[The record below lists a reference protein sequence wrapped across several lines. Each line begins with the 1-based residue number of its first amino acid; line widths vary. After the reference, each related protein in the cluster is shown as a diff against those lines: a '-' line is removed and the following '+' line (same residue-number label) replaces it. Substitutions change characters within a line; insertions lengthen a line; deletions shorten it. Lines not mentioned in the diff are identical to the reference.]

1 MHGVTNIT
9 VFDYS
14 CLFILSLPS
23 SYQQGFCP
31 VCRTTIGP
39 TYSSAEAGVQVGI
52 KIDLFRDTSF
62 EDLVRSQQPHI
73 SSRSNGDGKFRTT
86 SLLHQCDVDVRTD
99 RKFYNV
105 EGGGHPP
112 ANSMR
117 SYLSDN
123 SGPTMDR
130 DEHGNNN
137 KTTGALNKKYENN
150 DITASPPAGS
160 PEKLLDPVNFSYSSR
175 KSSVSRVP
183 GPGSGFQ
190 KGSPMGRE
198 GREGK
203 EGREQDSLKQA
214 YSTPRNSNRSTRSL
228 HGLKYVSS
236 IHRIDS
242 VTSASDDAQTRCSDA
257 TTLN

>member
-1 MHGVTNIT
+1 
-9 VFDYS
+9 
-14 CLFILSLPS
+14 
-23 SYQQGFCP
+23 
-31 VCRTTIGP
+31 
-39 TYSSAEAGVQVGI
+39 VQDGI
-52 KIDLFRDTSF
+52 KIDMFRETSF

-73 SSRSNGDGKFRTT
+73 SSRSNGGGKFRTT

-99 RKFYNV
+99 RTFYNV

-123 SGPTMDR
+123 SGPTINRND
-130 DEHGNNN
+130 
-137 KTTGALNKKYENN
+137 YENHKETTEALKN
-150 DITASPPAGS
+150 KYAKDDTTASPPAGS
-160 PEKLLDPVNFSYSSR
+160 PEKLLDPVNFTYSSR

-190 KGSPMGRE
+190 KGSPMTREGRE
-198 GREGK
+198 GREG
-203 EGREQDSLKQA
+203 REPDSLKQA
-214 YSTPRNSNRSTRSL
+214 HSTPRNSNRSTRSL

>member
-1 MHGVTNIT
+1 M
-9 VFDYS
+9 
-14 CLFILSLPS
+14 
-23 SYQQGFCP
+23 QG
-31 VCRTTIGP
+31 
-39 TYSSAEAGVQVGI
+39 GI
-52 KIDLFRDTSF
+52 KIDMFRETSF

-73 SSRSNGDGKFRTT
+73 SSRSNGGGKFRTT

-99 RKFYNV
+99 RTFYNA
-105 EGGGHPP
+105 EEGGHPP

-123 SGPTMDR
+123 SGPTINR
-130 DEHGNNN
+130 DEYENHKEIKEALSKKCGNND
-137 KTTGALNKKYENN
+137 T
-150 DITASPPAGS
+150 TASPPAGS
-160 PEKLLDPVNFSYSSR
+160 PEKLLDPVNFTYSSR

-190 KGSPMGRE
+190 KGSPMTRE

-203 EGREQDSLKQA
+203 EGREGREPDSLKQA
-214 YSTPRNSNRSTRSL
+214 HSTPRNSNRSTRSL